1 MKHLEMPNYGYIF
14 DEMPDSVLSKVRNQC
29 LVAKDYG
36 KTHNHL
42 LAGQLEE
49 EWQININTID
59 PEIRQ
64 YILYAARQYADYWN
78 YLQSI
83 RMNSSDCIIDLTHMW
98 VNYQQKGEY
107 NPIHNHGGVFSFVMW
122 VDIPFSYEEEAEISI
137 AKKSNRPQCGRFN
150 FHYSNM
156 LGGIVSHPI
165 EAKAG
170 DFALFPAGLNHSVA
184 PFFTSDGYRVSVSG
198 NLCYIT

>member
-1 MKHLEMPNYGYIF
+1 MPNYGYIF

-78 YLQSI
+78 Y
-83 RMNSSDCIIDLTHMW
+83 
-98 VNYQQKGEY
+98 
-107 NPIHNHGGVFSFVMW
+107 FS
-122 VDIPFSYEEEAEISI
+122 
-137 AKKSNRPQCGRFN
+137 
-150 FHYSNM
+150 
-156 LGGIVSHPI
+156 L
-165 EAKAG
+165 
-170 DFALFPAGLNHSVA
+170 
-184 PFFTSDGYRVSVSG
+184 SG
-198 NLCYIT
+198 